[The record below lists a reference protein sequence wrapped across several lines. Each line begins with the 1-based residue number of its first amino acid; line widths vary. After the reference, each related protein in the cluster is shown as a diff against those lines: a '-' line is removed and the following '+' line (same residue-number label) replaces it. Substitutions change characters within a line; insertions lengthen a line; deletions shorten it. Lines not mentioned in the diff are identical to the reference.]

1 MVSKLKNIKNNM
13 EKKIRIIKVNTY
25 FQKNLILTLY
35 YDFGIMKNLS
45 YDFFFGWVISVG
57 V

>member
-1 MVSKLKNIKNNM
+1 MVSKLKNIKNNI